1 MGKSRAKAIPSADGV
16 RRGTRA
22 TGQGRRRATVTTAP
36 LRRSARLQARLPTP
50 LRRSSRLQ
58 TKLSSTTSAS
68 SSGASARPQ
77 RSRRPANPPYYVR
90 FEVRVS
96 RQSTPD
102 GASSSGSS
110 SASSPPP
117 TFANMDGDY
126 RPPSGYQ
133 DDSSTTYTLSRESSP
148 TGNIDNLTSRPGH
161 QRLIEKSPLGR
172 ICVITWLDNS
182 TGAVQD
188 CHILDRCCAGDPG
201 IVRGFET
208 IMVLDPYSFS
218 VDCTANRV
226 FLDSST
232 HIAFDNGHIVFF
244 PTERDLNRML
254 SALKKEVLAP
264 IEGQQE
270 SPTRNA
276 EGFTHHK
283 DVFPDDIR
291 PFHVAILSSCGRCV
305 MRMKTL
311 DSSSSEHDTF
321 EPPFDEPFP
330 IVQLHCSPYFV
341 VWKAYKTLRNSE
353 VHAPAHLSKE
363 EQLIRDIGEIM
374 WDYGLAPKA

>member
-1 MGKSRAKAIPSADGV
+1 MASAAGPVPLARVVEGRLSPPRHSVAALGFKRDSPRHFVVALAYKRNSPPRLLLPRLVLLQGHSDLAD
-16 RRGTRA
+16 RPIRA
-22 TGQGRRRATVTTAP
+22 TMC
-36 LRRSARLQARLPTP
+36 
-50 LRRSSRLQ
+50 
-58 TKLSSTTSAS
+58 
-68 SSGASARPQ
+68 
-77 RSRRPANPPYYVR
+77 
-90 FEVRVS
+90 
-96 RQSTPD
+96 
-102 GASSSGSS
+102 GSK
-110 SASSPPP
+110 
-117 TFANMDGDY
+117 
-126 RPPSGYQ
+126 PPSGYQ
-133 DDSSTTYTLSRESSP
+133 DDGSTTYTLSRESSP

-188 CHILDRCCAGDPG
+188 CHILDRCRAGDPD

-270 SPTRNA
+270 SPARNA